1 MANID
6 NGFINGV
13 IFIDLKKAFDTI
25 DHMILLSKL
34 ARYEVDQKALK
45 WFDSYLSD
53 RHQKC
58 LVNGELSGAL
68 AVVTCGVPQGSLIGP
83 LLFLISINDLP
94 NCLSKAVPRMYA
106 DETNISIAA
115 SSSSELESVLNGELI
130 NLYEWLRVNRL
141 SVNIAKTE
149 LMLIGSRQ
157 RLANTL
163 PIHLMYR

>member
-1 MANID
+1 MLEATNSWSVNID

-25 DHMILLSKL
+25 DHS
-34 ARYEVDQKALK
+34 YGVDQKALK

-68 AVVTCGVPQGSLIGP
+68 AVTCGVPQGSLIGP
-83 LLFLISINDLP
+83 PLFLIYINDLP

-106 DETNISIAA
+106 DDTNISIAA
-115 SSSSELESVLNGELI
+115 NSSSELEPV
-130 NLYEWLRVNRL
+130 
-141 SVNIAKTE
+141 
-149 LMLIGSRQ
+149 
-157 RLANTL
+157 
-163 PIHLMYR
+163 